1 MREELRR
8 SSEGG
13 FSFPAGVHGA
23 LCVVRD
29 SVRMGK
35 ERRRLVCVCCG
46 LVVAVVAVL
55 LIIVCVSRS
64 KCPGERFSHA
74 AVAADSLRCSNI
86 GRDILLEGGSA
97 VDAAISA
104 LLCTALVNPQSM
116 GLGGGAIFTI
126 MDSSGKVK
134 VISSRETVPKNFRQD
149 LLQHCPKTVKLT
161 TGPQWIGVPGEL
173 RGYARAH
180 ALYGKLPW
188 ARLFEPI
195 IKLARD
201 GFPMPEYLAQFL
213 QHKFIKPMVQNSS
226 LCELFC
232 HKNKTVLG
240 VGDTLRYPKLADT
253 LEIIAKQGA
262 EAFYTGQVAQDL
274 IRDVQEAGGQ
284 LSLEDLESFEV
295 RVDEA
300 RTVLLGEYK
309 MHIPP
314 LPAGGAMI
322 SLILNIMHGFGLSP
336 ASLQGNQTALTLHR
350 YIEAAKFANGQRMKI
365 KDPHYSPQN
374 VDNMM
379 DSSFADEVRA
389 MIRDHSTHPASFYNI
404 TPSTDRFGTTH
415 ISVLAADGSAVSV
428 TSTINHIFGSFVL
441 SRRTGIIL
449 NNELEDFCGRANSI
463 SAGEQPPS
471 SMAPT
476 ILQSKDRK
484 KILVIGGS
492 GGSMITT
499 AIAQSVMNHLWL
511 GKSLKGAIS
520 EKVVFVDAQN
530 SVNFE
535 PGFQQSLIEEM
546 RTRGHIIK
554 GREFFLNVVNA
565 VEKEHGCISAFSDYR
580 KKGMAAGY

>member
-1 MREELRR
+1 
-8 SSEGG
+8 
-13 FSFPAGVHGA
+13 
-23 LCVVRD
+23 
-29 SVRMGK
+29 MGK

-55 LIIVCVSRS
+55 LIIVCVARS

-126 MDSSGKVK
+126 MDKSGKVK
-134 VISSRETVPKNFRQD
+134 VISSRETVPKNFKLD
-149 LLQHCPKTVKLT
+149 LLKRCPKTFELS
-161 TGPQWIGVPGEL
+161 TGQEWIGVPGEL
-173 RGYARAH
+173 RGYASAH
-180 ALYGKLPW
+180 NMYGKLPW

-201 GFPMPEYLAQFL
+201 GFPMPAYLAKFL
-213 QHKFIKPMVQNSS
+213 QHKFIKPVVEKS
-226 LCELFC
+226 LLCQVFC

-274 IRDVQEAGGQ
+274 IQDVKEAGGQ
-284 LSLEDLESFEV
+284 LSLEDLESFKV

-300 RTVLLGEYK
+300 WTVSLGEYN

-314 LPAGGAMI
+314 LPAGGTMI

-350 YIEAAKFANGQRMKI
+350 YIEAAKFANGQRKNI
-365 KDPHYSPQN
+365 KDPQYSHQN
-374 VDNMM
+374 MDYMT
-379 DSSFADEVRA
+379 DSSFADQVRA
-389 MIRDHSTHPASFYNI
+389 MINDHSTLPTSFYNI
-404 TPSTDRFGTTH
+404 TPSSDRFGTTH
-415 ISVLAADGSAVSV
+415 VSVLAADGSAVSV
-428 TSTINHIFGSFVL
+428 TSTINHIFGSFVY
-441 SRRTGIIL
+441 SPRTGILL
-449 NNELEDFCGRANSI
+449 NNELADFCGRADSI
-463 SAGEQPPS
+463 SVGEQPPS

-476 ILQSKDRK
+476 ILQSKDRN
-484 KILVIGGS
+484 KILIIGGA

-511 GKSLKGAIS
+511 GKSLKDAIS
-520 EKVVFVDAQN
+520 EKLVFVDAQN

-546 RTRGHIIK
+546 RTRGHSIK
-554 GREFFLNVVNA
+554 DRDLFLNVVNA
-565 VEKEHGCISAFSDYR
+565 VEKDHSCISAFSDER
-580 KKGMAAGY
+580 KNGKAAGY

>member
-13 FSFPAGVHGA
+13 FSTPAVVHGA
-23 LCVVRD
+23 LIVVWD

-46 LVVAVVAVL
+46 LVVAVAAVL

-64 KCPGERFSHA
+64 KCPGRRFSHG
-74 AVAADSLRCSNI
+74 AVAADSLMCSNI

-126 MDSSGKVK
+126 MDKSGKVK
-134 VISSRETVPKNFRQD
+134 VISSRETVPKNFTQD
-149 LLQHCPKTVKLT
+149 LLKRCPKTFQLAA
-161 TGPQWIGVPGEL
+161 GQEWIGVPGEL
-173 RGYARAH
+173 RGYAIAH
-180 ALYGKLPW
+180 NMYGKLPW
-188 ARLFEPI
+188 PRLFEPI

-201 GFPMPEYLAQFL
+201 GFPMPAYLAKFL
-213 QHKFIKPMVQNSS
+213 QHKFIKPVVEKF
-226 LCELFC
+226 LCQVFC
-232 HKNKTVLG
+232 HKNKTALD
-240 VGDTLRYPKLADT
+240 VGDTLKYPKLADT
-253 LEIIAKQGA
+253 LEIIAKQGP

-274 IRDVQEAGGQ
+274 VQDVQEAGGK
-284 LSLEDLESFEV
+284 LSLEDLESFKV

-300 RTVLLGEYK
+300 HTVSLGEYE

-350 YIEAAKFANGQRMKI
+350 YIEAAKFANGQRRNI
-365 KDPHYSPQN
+365 KDPWYSHQN
-374 VDNMM
+374 VDYMM
-379 DSSFADEVRA
+379 ESSFAEKVRA
-389 MIRDHSTHPASFYNI
+389 MISDHSTHSTSFYNI
-404 TPSTDRFGTTH
+404 TPFSDRFGTTH
-415 ISVLAADGSAVSV
+415 VSVLAADGSAVSV
-428 TSTINHIFGSFVL
+428 TSTINHIFGSFVY
-441 SRRTGIIL
+441 SPRTGIIL
-449 NNELEDFCGRANSI
+449 NNELADFCDRADSI

-511 GKSLKGAIS
+511 GKSLKDAIS
-520 EKVVFVDAQN
+520 EKVVFVDGQN

-546 RTRGHIIK
+546 RTRGHSIK
-554 GREFFLNVVNA
+554 DRDIFLNVVNA
-565 VEKEHGCISAFSDYR
+565 VEKEHGCISAFSDER
-580 KKGMAAGY
+580 KNGKAAGY

>member
-13 FSFPAGVHGA
+13 FSTPAVVHGA
-23 LCVVRD
+23 LIVVWD

-46 LVVAVVAVL
+46 LVVAVAAVL

-64 KCPGERFSHA
+64 KCPGRRFSHG
-74 AVAADSLRCSNI
+74 AVAADSLMCSNI

-126 MDSSGKVK
+126 MDKSGKVK
-134 VISSRETVPKNFRQD
+134 VISSRETVPKNFTQD
-149 LLQHCPKTVKLT
+149 LLKRCPKTFQLAA
-161 TGPQWIGVPGEL
+161 GQEWIGVPGEL
-173 RGYARAH
+173 RGYAIAH
-180 ALYGKLPW
+180 NMYGKLPW
-188 ARLFEPI
+188 PRLFEPI

-201 GFPMPEYLAQFL
+201 GFPMPAYLAKFL
-213 QHKFIKPMVQNSS
+213 QHKFIKPVVEKF
-226 LCELFC
+226 LCQVFC
-232 HKNKTVLG
+232 HKNKTALD
-240 VGDTLRYPKLADT
+240 VGDTLKYPKLADT
-253 LEIIAKQGA
+253 LEIIAKQGP

-274 IRDVQEAGGQ
+274 VQDVQEAGGK
-284 LSLEDLESFEV
+284 LSLEDLESFKV

-300 RTVLLGEYK
+300 HTVSLGEYE

-350 YIEAAKFANGQRMKI
+350 YIEAAKFANGQRRNI
-365 KDPHYSPQN
+365 KDPWYSHQN
-374 VDNMM
+374 VDYMM
-379 DSSFADEVRA
+379 ESSFAEKVRA
-389 MIRDHSTHPASFYNI
+389 MISDHSTHSTSFYNI
-404 TPSTDRFGTTH
+404 TPFSDRFGTTH
-415 ISVLAADGSAVSV
+415 VSVLAADGSAVSV
-428 TSTINHIFGSFVL
+428 TSTINHIFGSFVY
-441 SRRTGIIL
+441 SPRTGIIL
-449 NNELEDFCGRANSI
+449 NNELADFCDRADSI

-499 AIAQSVMNHLWL
+499 AIAQS
-511 GKSLKGAIS
+511 
-520 EKVVFVDAQN
+520 
-530 SVNFE
+530 
-535 PGFQQSLIEEM
+535 LIEEM
-546 RTRGHIIK
+546 RTRGHSIK
-554 GREFFLNVVNA
+554 DRDIFLNVVNA
-565 VEKEHGCISAFSDYR
+565 VEKEHGCISAFSDER
-580 KKGMAAGY
+580 KNGKAAGY